1 MSTPTRLALAAIT
14 LIAPAFAPAF
24 AQDTIGT
31 LQVEGRVMTSTGGE
45 FAPATSG
52 APVVAG
58 EQIMVA
64 EGSRATVQ
72 LGNGNVLTYDAPGVY
87 TVQLPGIAPPAPAG
101 TAVASAAPVGLGATG
116 VIIGAA
122 IVGGAL
128 IASDGDDEPD
138 APVSR

>member
-14 LIAPAFAPAF
+14 LIAPAFAPAY
-24 AQDTIGT
+24 AQDAIGT

-52 APVVAG
+52 EPVVAG
-58 EQIMVA
+58 ERIMVG
-64 EGSRATVQ
+64 EGGQATVQ
-72 LGNGNVLTYDAPGVY
+72 LSNGTVLRYGEPGVY
-87 TVQLPGIAPPAPAG
+87 TVQLPAVAPPAPAG

-122 IVGGAL
+122 VVGGAL
-128 IASDGDDEPD
+128 IANDDDDD
-138 APVSR
+138 APISR